1 MADSARRY
9 HGPST
14 GINWCE
20 EDYAKT
26 KYIAEFWN
34 TFTNIVYV
42 YVGLKSLLLCR
53 QKRLPTRFYLIACF
67 ILLTGITS
75 GMFHATL
82 HLKHQRLDEI
92 FENASMIS
100 IFHTLSS
107 LSIYSTTTSTELYV
121 VWHFF
126 LCTMGIVFCAYFL
139 FCEIHLIGISIWSG
153 RVLYQFALSP
163 KERCLGKLKSGGS
176 QRGATKGSLMLQRV
190 NRTLLLALLGGVC
203 WLLDRLACEQL
214 SKFRFGYVQLHAW
227 WHVFTGLALHEIFV
241 LAAAL
246 HMYRYRKVKTDGEDV
261 DTPLHYVVPLKHR
274 FMLSQL
280 V

>member
-1 MADSARRY
+1 MANPAVRY
-9 HGPST
+9 YGPST

-20 EDYAKT
+20 KDYVKT

-34 TFTNIVYV
+34 TVTNIVYV
-42 YVGLKSLLLCR
+42 YIGLKSLLLCR
-53 QKRLPTRFYLIACF
+53 QKRLPTRFYMIACF

-75 GMFHATL
+75 GLFHATL
-82 HLKHQRLDEI
+82 HLEHQRLDEI

-107 LSIYSTTTSTELYV
+107 LSIYSTTTSIELYV

-126 LCTMGIVFCAYFL
+126 LCTLGIVFCGYFL

-153 RVLYQFALSP
+153 RVLYAFAINP
-163 KERCLGKLKSGGS
+163 KERCLGEPKGTGS
-176 QRGATKGSLMLQRV
+176 QRGGYKGFLLLQRV
-190 NRTLLLALLGGVC
+190 KRTLLLALIGGVC

-214 SKFRFGYVQLHAW
+214 SQFRFGYVQLHAW
-227 WHVFTGLALHEIFV
+227 WHVFTGLALHEVFV
-241 LAAAL
+241 LTAAL
-246 HMYRYRKVKTDGEDV
+246 HMFRYRKVKTGGQDIDG
-261 DTPLHYVVPLKHR
+261 PLHYVVPLKHP